1 MSVAGRMRGE
11 SLRERR
17 GGAEVCGRQRL
28 CCAKLASRIIKMGLA
43 HQHTRNGPLPQELD
57 GRGAL
62 GGLSGLTED
71 LGGEHRYD

>member
-1 MSVAGRMRGE
+1 
-11 SLRERR
+11 
-17 GGAEVCGRQRL
+17 
-28 CCAKLASRIIKMGLA
+28 MGLA